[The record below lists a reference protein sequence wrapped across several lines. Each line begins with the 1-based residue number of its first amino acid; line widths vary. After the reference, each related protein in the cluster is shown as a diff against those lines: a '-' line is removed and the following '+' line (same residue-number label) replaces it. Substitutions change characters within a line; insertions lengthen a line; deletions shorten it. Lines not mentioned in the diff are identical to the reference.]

1 MRPHTMFIQSQVLPW
16 ESGDRLGRPETSIKL
31 LSHDVETG
39 AATALIRYPAG
50 FACSP
55 EPLAC
60 TEEILLLDGSL
71 QFGATELNNLG
82 YARFPESHEHDQFA
96 SAGGAVTLTMFSAD
110 PTAAPLA
117 VTASATDPVLLSD
130 LGSQGLAGWV
140 ENPYTRYLVGTGV
153 QPLFEHPDT
162 GEISILYSA
171 LPFRYMEK
179 RWSHP
184 EVQEMYVLAGSYV
197 INDVGNMAPGAYA
210 WWQSG
215 RYHGPYGSRT
225 GFMMFIRSVGGPLAN
240 LIEPERIPVDYDAP
254 YKPVLPEHL
263 QRYARPLAA
272 ARSW

>member
-1 MRPHTMFIQSQVLPW
+1 MRPHTMFIQSQALPW
-16 ESGDRLGRPETSIKL
+16 ERGARLGRPDTHIKL
-31 LSHDVETG
+31 LSRDGETG

-50 FACSP
+50 FTRSP

-60 TEEILLLDGSL
+60 AEEILLLDGSL
-71 QFGATELNNLG
+71 QFGTTQLTNLS
-82 YARFPESHEHDQFA
+82 YARFPPGHEHDRFA
-96 SAGGAVTLTMFSAD
+96 SAEGGVALTMFSAD
-110 PTAAPLA
+110 PVAAPLA
-117 VTASATDPVLLSD
+117 DAASATDPVLLSD
-130 LGSQGLAGWV
+130 LGGQGLEGWV

-153 QPLFEHPDT
+153 RPLFEHPDT

-210 WWQSG
+210 WWQGG

-254 YKPVLPEHL
+254 YNPVLPEDL
-263 QRYARPLAA
+263 RRYARPMAT